1 MEAIVTS
8 FYTYAH
14 IVVEPV
20 VKTLPVDE
28 APAGQ
33 SVKSGSSE
41 ELLKAVTGFCRE
53 GLGRGVLGLAELKDK
68 LLLKQSI
75 LGVDHPLCGG
85 GVGDAILVEGVRACG
100 ALKLT
105 AGGGRSLYAHTH
117 GEKVTYLSCV
127 GMVLSS

>member
-1 MEAIVTS
+1 MG
-8 FYTYAH
+8 
-14 IVVEPV
+14 
-20 VKTLPVDE
+20 E
-28 APAGQ
+28 APAAQ
-33 SVKSGSSE
+33 SVKSESSTE

-100 ALKLT
+100 ALEIT
-105 AGGGRSLYAHTH
+105 AGGRSLYAHTH
-117 GEKVTYLSCV
+117 GEKVSISLVCV
-127 GMVLSS
+127 IE